1 MNVQRVCSCLTAF
14 MRYALYRAGDKN
26 NYKTAQNMTQ
36 KKNNE
41 VEPMYAVLRTKKI
54 KNRYHLAGAV
64 RHNLRLRKQK
74 NIDSS
79 RSELNQILVNDFGI
93 DCTSAA
99 DFTAKLNEHYKSLG
113 IKEKKNNVLAFE
125 YFAIASPGF
134 FEGKSVEE
142 IGKWAADQVKFMRKE
157 FGKNL
162 KFGVLHLDE
171 KTPHIHF
178 FVTTEQ
184 KSMKRYKN
192 QKGEFFKETWS
203 LSSRHIDPEY
213 LADLQT
219 RFAENNRKWGLVRG
233 QKGSK
238 AKHQD
243 AKEYEYTIQKVQQIL
258 ESNPA
263 YEKKFRELIDGI
275 DFTWKERMSE
285 EALKKKFSEYVLP
298 LIKDIKHEADIY
310 KQFSMLNFQNLQK
323 ELFKETKAIKQERQE
338 IKEERKEIEARR
350 EVYAEVI
357 NQKTDAS
364 LVFRL
369 QDQLLKKDEETK
381 EMRREL
387 AELRSRLRQ
396 RFEKFFQIAR
406 NFLGEVPKPEIR

>member
-1 MNVQRVCSCLTAF
+1 MA
-14 MRYALYRAGDKN
+14 
-26 NYKTAQNMTQ
+26 Q

-41 VEPMYAVLRTKKI
+41 VKPMYAVLRTKKI
-54 KNRYHLAGAV
+54 KSRYHLAGAV
-64 RHNLRLRKQK
+64 RHNLRLRVQK

-99 DFTAKLNEHYKSLG
+99 EFTAKLNEHYKSLG

-134 FEGKSVEE
+134 FKGKSIEE

-157 FGKNL
+157 FGENL

-203 LSSRHIDPEY
+203 LNSRHINPEF

-258 ESNPA
+258 ESSPA
-263 YEKKFRELIDGI
+263 YEKKFREIIDGI

-285 EALKKKFSEYVLP
+285 EALKKKFSEYVFP

-310 KQFSMLNFQNLQK
+310 RQFSMLNFQNLQM
-323 ELFKETKAIKQERQE
+323 EFFKETKAIKLERKA
-338 IKEERKEIEARR
+338 IADERKEIEARK
-350 EVYAEVI
+350 EVYAEAI

-364 LVFRL
+364 LIFRM
-369 QDQLLKKDEETK
+369 QDQLLRKGE
-381 EMRREL
+381 EL
-387 AELRSRLRQ
+387 ADERRKNVGLRSRLRQ
-396 RFEKFFQIAR
+396 RFEKFFGIAR
-406 NFLGEVPKPEIR
+406 NLLGNLPKSKIA

>member
-1 MNVQRVCSCLTAF
+1 M
-14 MRYALYRAGDKN
+14 
-26 NYKTAQNMTQ
+26 
-36 KKNNE
+36 
-41 VEPMYAVLRTKKI
+41 
-54 KNRYHLAGAV
+54 

-79 RSELNQILVNDFGI
+79 RSELNQILINDFGI

-99 DFTAKLNEHYKSLG
+99 GFTAKLNEHYKSLG

-134 FEGKSVEE
+134 FEGKSIEE
-142 IGKWAADQVKFMRKE
+142 IGKWAGDQVKFMRKE
-157 FGKNL
+157 FGNNL

-178 FVTTEQ
+178 FVTTER

-203 LSSRHIDPEY
+203 LSSRHINPEY

-258 ESNPA
+258 ESSPA
-263 YEKKFRELIDGI
+263 YEKKFREIIDGI

-310 KQFSMLNFQNLQK
+310 RQFSMLNFQNLQM
-323 ELFKETKAIKQERQE
+323 EFFKETKAIKLERKA
-338 IKEERKEIEARR
+338 IADERKEMDARK
-350 EVYAEVI
+350 EVYAEAI

-364 LVFRL
+364 LVFRM
-369 QDQLLKKDEETK
+369 QDQLLRKGEELAA
-381 EMRREL
+381 ERRKN

-396 RFEKFFQIAR
+396 RFEKFFGIAR
-406 NFLGEVPKPEIR
+406 NLLGNLPKPKIA

>member
-1 MNVQRVCSCLTAF
+1 MTT
-14 MRYALYRAGDKN
+14 
-26 NYKTAQNMTQ
+26 KTTR
-36 KKNNE
+36 KIK
-41 VEPMYAVLRTKKI
+41 PMYAVLRTKKI
-54 KNRYHLAGAV
+54 KNRYHLAGAM

-99 DFTAKLNEHYKSLG
+99 EFTAKLNEHYKSLG

-125 YFAIASPGF
+125 YFSIASPGF
-134 FEGKSVEE
+134 FEGKSIEE
-142 IGKWAADQVKFMRKE
+142 IGKWAGDQVKFMRKE
-157 FGKNL
+157 FGDNL
-162 KFGVLHLDE
+162 KFGVLHVDE

-258 ESNPA
+258 ESSPA
-263 YEKKFRELIDGI
+263 YEKKFREIIDGI

-285 EALKKKFSEYVLP
+285 DALKKKFSEYVLP

-310 KQFSMLNFQNLQK
+310 RQFSMLNFQNLQM
-323 ELFKETKAIKQERQE
+323 EFFKETKAIKLERKA
-338 IKEERKEIEARR
+338 IADERKEIEARK
-350 EVYAEVI
+350 EVYAEAI

-364 LVFRL
+364 LIFRM
-369 QDQLLKKDEETK
+369 QDQLLRKDEELAA
-381 EMRREL
+381 ERRKN

-396 RFEKFFQIAR
+396 RFEKFFGIAR
-406 NFLGEVPKPEIR
+406 NLLGNLPKPKIA

>member
-1 MNVQRVCSCLTAF
+1 MA
-14 MRYALYRAGDKN
+14 YKN
-26 NYKTAQNMTQ
+26 K
-36 KKNNE
+36 NE
-41 VEPMYAVLRTKKI
+41 VKPMYACLRTKKI
-54 KNRYHLAGAV
+54 RNRYHLAGAM

-79 RSELNQILVNDFGI
+79 RSESNQILVNDFGI
-93 DCTSAA
+93 DCTSGAE
-99 DFTAKLNEHYKSLG
+99 FTAKLNEYYQKLG

-134 FEGKSVEE
+134 FEGKSIED

-157 FGKNL
+157 FGDQL

-203 LSSRHIDPEY
+203 LSSRHINPEF

-219 RFAENNRKWGLVRG
+219 RFAENNSKWGLVRG

-238 AKHQD
+238 AKHQEAGD
-243 AKEYEYTIQKVQQIL
+243 YEYTIQKVQQIL
-258 ESNPA
+258 ESSPA
-263 YEKKFRELIDGI
+263 YEEKFRELICGI

-285 EALKKKFSEYVLP
+285 DMLKKKFSECVLP

-310 KQFSMLNFQNLQK
+310 KQFSMLNFQKLQMK
-323 ELFKETKAIKQERQE
+323 FFKETKAVVLEREE

-350 EVYAEVI
+350 EVYAIAI
-357 NQKTDAS
+357 NEKFGDAG

-369 QDQLLKKDEETK
+369 QDQLLKKDEELATERK
-381 EMRREL
+381 KN

-396 RFEKFFQIAR
+396 RFEKFLEIAK
-406 NFLGEVPKPEIR
+406 NFLGEPPKPKIS